1 MTTTDRLTPELR
13 KIEKEIDNYYKSNP
27 LAKLPFATAAWYL
40 LTSVEHAVLMQ
51 LLQTTTSQ
59 ERETILDNT
68 VFDLKYCM
76 RWLWDSCS
84 ECGQIPSTY
93 HDDFCRAGL
102 DLFFL
107 AHEYKAFFSAYTYAS
122 RCDIELELEG
132 STIKPSAD
140 FGAGIEYEA
149 YNRVIKQRQSQKAA
163 SSADVDKLK
172 RLKNSVR
179 HSLKIRGERFEYKL
193 NSKIVASAQEAAISP
208 VYSQISALPD
218 EWQFSRYKLGDFRR
232 VVETISAIAFI
243 HALARQLAIENGC
256 LNMGYADSIYMP
268 SCDELLERVVRY
280 SEISESNVQSIL
292 DDLSYSNKNIS
303 DPDPALQPLIVL
315 NSKVYAIMP
324 HLFLARSPERNMAVL
339 LNRLPSERKIYS
351 GLTDNKEGM
360 LRRRFTAHL
369 SDSRFRFISGK
380 VQDLPDVDL
389 AIISDPNKSCLL
401 LELKSFI
408 EPAEVSEIG
417 HKSEEIEKGI
427 SQILQLKHAFANNH
441 QPLLDKLKVD
451 SSYRLEGIVVSE
463 NWIGHATVQ
472 SPEIPV
478 IQADDFIEKLR
489 TTESLESSI
498 EWLKVRKYLPKEGEH
513 FEIGRQFATIGNWT
527 LDWYGIELLSS
538 DAFPP
543 L

>member
-1 MTTTDRLTPELR
+1 M
-13 KIEKEIDNYYKSNP
+13 
-27 LAKLPFATAAWYL
+27 
-40 LTSVEHAVLMQ
+40 
-51 LLQTTTSQ
+51 
-59 ERETILDNT
+59 
-68 VFDLKYCM
+68 
-76 RWLWDSCS
+76 
-84 ECGQIPSTY
+84 
-93 HDDFCRAGL
+93 
-102 DLFFL
+102 
-107 AHEYKAFFSAYTYAS
+107 
-122 RCDIELELEG
+122 
-132 STIKPSAD
+132 
-140 FGAGIEYEA
+140 
-149 YNRVIKQRQSQKAA
+149 
-163 SSADVDKLK
+163 
-172 RLKNSVR
+172 KNSVR

-280 SEISESNVQSIL
+280 SGISESNVQSIL